1 MRVIAGQL
9 GGRTIRAPAGLR
21 TRPTTDR
28 VREALFSVL
37 GDVAGCNVLD
47 LYAGSGAL
55 GIEALSRG
63 AARATFVETWSGAA
77 QVLARNLA
85 ELGLTDRSTLLRLPV
100 ERASTRLVGLGPF
113 DLVLCDP
120 PWSALEDVKKT
131 LAQLLVPDLF
141 SSTARLVVEHPA
153 DEPFSLPSMP
163 TGSRLELERT
173 RHWGDTA
180 VSIFANRGPP
190 PAGSH
195 RGL

>member
-9 GGRTIRAPAGLR
+9 GGRTIRAPGGRR
-21 TRPTTDR
+21 TRPTSDR
-28 VREALFSVL
+28 VREALFSLL
-37 GDVAGCNVLD
+37 GELTDHNVLD

-77 QVLARNLA
+77 QVLSRNLA
-85 ELGLTDRSTLLRLPV
+85 ELELAHRSTLLRLPV
-100 ERASTRLVGLGPF
+100 ERALPRLLGLGPF
-113 DLVLCDP
+113 DLVFCDP
-120 PWSALEDVKKT
+120 PWTDLEHAKKT
-131 LAQLLVPDLF
+131 LAELLVPELLAAG
-141 SSTARLVVEHPA
+141 ARLVVEHPA
-153 DEPFSLPSMP
+153 DEPFSLAPMP
-163 TGSRLELERT
+163 PGSELEPERT